1 LNEHHSVSDEPMSNK
16 KHNNPTRQLK
26 RSAIAKHSS
35 DLVLSSVVALLLCV
49 LFSEFVGIDNLT
61 KSLRHKSAAN
71 LLSVLSDTNF
81 SSINL
86 RFREIDSTLLQLGG
100 FLLSALGILIAY
112 ALIHLRLTRS
122 EEKRNKA
129 KTSEFQQYFTSIITA
144 ESTTN
149 KFIGTQHPR
158 TYLTKSDIYDVNNR
172 SILLQELRSMH
183 SLVGGR
189 DQRRL
194 EDQYYALGFVDELE
208 EKFQSPEWLERAQ
221 AINEVIQF
229 KVTSYYPHI
238 NKLLIDKNETVRQNA
253 VVAKIKLDDQ
263 PLEILKTIDRPL
275 SVWEKHQM
283 FLAVKA
289 LPAHKL
295 PSFKELLI
303 DKSIHYG
310 FIKDLEMQLNV

>member
-1 LNEHHSVSDEPMSNK
+1 MNDHHSVSDEPMSNK
-16 KHNNPTRQLK
+16 NHNNLIRRLK
-26 RSAIAKHSS
+26 RSAVARHTS

-49 LFSEFVGIDNLT
+49 LINKFVDIDNLLE
-61 KSLRHKSAAN
+61 SLRHKPTAN

-81 SSINL
+81 SKIKF
-86 RFREIDSTLLQLGG
+86 RFQEIDTTIIQLGG
-100 FLLSALGILIAY
+100 FLLSALGILMAY

-129 KTSEFQQYFTSIITA
+129 KISEFQQYFTSIITSD
-144 ESTTN
+144 STTN
-149 KFIGTQHPR
+149 KLIKSQHQR
-158 TYLTKSDIYDVNNR
+158 TYLTKSDIYDINNR
-172 SILLQELRSMH
+172 AILLKELRSMH

-208 EKFQSPEWLERAQ
+208 DKFQSPEWVERAQ

-229 KVTSYYPHI
+229 KVTSYYKHI

-263 PLEILKTIDRPL
+263 PLDILKTIDRPL

-289 LPAHKL
+289 LPSYKL
-295 PSFKELLI
+295 PSFKELLVE
-303 DKSIHYG
+303 KSIHYG